1 MSVRIKNNARRKHV
15 PWYLGS
21 QEEIVVIVITVLS
34 EMILKNNEGLPWW
47 PRG

>member
-1 MSVRIKNNARRKHV
+1 MSVRIKNNAQRKRM

-34 EMILKNNEGLPWW
+34 EMILKNNEGLPWRS
-47 PRG
+47 RG